1 MQGIK
6 TESGPSSKPLS
17 KVKKSQ
23 EKASNSQLPAECHE
37 NNIWTKRVLPTLFRW
52 AGYEPAPF
60 AIPEANILKALTTIC
75 CGIYGDSVEID
86 LSSSSVALRLVCI
99 T

>member
-6 TESGPSSKPLS
+6 IESGPSSKP
-17 KVKKSQ
+17 VKKSQ
-23 EKASNSQLPAECHE
+23 EKASNSRLPAECHE

-52 AGYEPAPF
+52 AGHQPKPF
-60 AIPEANILKALTTIC
+60 TIPEAKILEALKAIC

-99 T
+99 F